1 MRRLLTMTVVAMTL
15 VGVTSGAA
23 VARGELWPFEE
34 YRQPGDV
41 ANSTTETRPLPAEP
55 TDSIPVPAAQPVP
68 FDTLWLAIVGLI
80 ALLLVIRTVLTESTW
95 PRHTGPDRV
104 SRNGS
109 GLGDVLTD
117 E

>member
-23 VARGELWPFEE
+23 VARGELWHFEE
-34 YRQPGDV
+34 NRQPGDM
-41 ANSTTETRPLPAEP
+41 ANSTTETRPLPAE
-55 TDSIPVPAAQPVP
+55 PAAQPVP
-68 FDTLWLAIVGLI
+68 FDTLWLAIVGPI